1 MEYTIENAY
10 LKVTVTTWGAQL
22 CSVVRKLDGV
32 EHMWQADKSLWG
44 WHAPILFPHTGKVKD
59 GIIEVGGKEYPS
71 SQHGFA
77 RGMEFDF
84 VEQTENSITL
94 ALMSNE
100 QTLKSFPFAC
110 SLLSTYTLQND
121 TVHHTLTVENLDDE
135 RMPFGIGFHP
145 AFAIP
150 FDDRHQATDYEFRF
164 SQTES
169 PLCVGCLPLGL
180 VHGNSY
186 YLGHN
191 IDRIPVEDHMFDNDS
206 HCMVNLQSET
216 LGIYEKDT
224 GRAVEVRIADFP
236 YCLIWSKPGMPRFLC
251 IEPWESLPSPE
262 DGGHDWYE
270 KPAAAILNPGD
281 CWSTTMSVTFK
292 R

>member
-1 MEYTIENAY
+1 MEYCIENAL

-22 CSVVRKLDGV
+22 KSVIRKLDGV

-59 GIIEVGGKEYPS
+59 GYLEVNGRKYES

-84 VEQTENSITL
+84 VEQTDNSITL
-94 ALMSNE
+94 VLQSNE
-100 QTLKSFPFAC
+100 ETRKRFPFDC
-110 SLLSTYTLQND
+110 SLLCTYTLEND
-121 TVHHTLTVENLDDE
+121 TVHHTLTVENMDSE
-135 RMPFGIGFHP
+135 KMPFGIGFHP
-145 AFAIP
+145 AFKVP
-150 FDDRHQATDYEFRF
+150 FDEKHQATDYEFRF
-164 SQTES
+164 SQMES
-169 PLCVGCLPLGL
+169 PLCVGCLPTGL
-180 VHGNSY
+180 VHGNCY

-191 IDRIPVEDHMFDNDS
+191 MDRLPVDEHTFDNDS
-206 HCMVNLQSET
+206 HCMVNLQSEN
-216 LGIYEKDT
+216 LSIVEKDT
-224 GRAVEVRIADFP
+224 GRAVSVRIGDFP

-262 DGGHDWYE
+262 NGGHDWME

-281 CWSTTMSVTFK
+281 CWSTTMSVSFK